1 MRPAYKFPRS
11 QASLDLSEAN
21 RAAAS
26 GGDNNAP
33 QAGPS
38 GSVSH
43 PSLLVTDSY
52 GQPAGLDDEQDVV
65 RFSDATTSAAPK
77 SGPSGSQPNP
87 AHLSASLFPSKSLS
101 RISEYS
107 ESAYSSG
114 SHSRDSQDRA
124 QSPTLSY
131 LYSPKQ
137 RETSTS
143 SYSFPAPPPSAHL
156 AASSSSTIPAPILA
170 TAPLAPSP
178 APVAFRVRN
187 PDERHPDEGLAA
199 PRKHHLPSRPLTT
212 PFPSEGL
219 APVPVP
225 LDNFAA
231 PPGRERADSPHHAGA
246 TGSRSPSPE
255 EYRQANNMT
264 MVQIPGQA
272 VIAQDPHRYSY
283 HVPGASQSTT
293 QTAWQSAEE
302 DFDAKFDSRSALFN
316 SNGGAYDSAAAFG
329 GISDDYDTY
338 PERGASANRF
348 TLDDDEKVRRRRQD
362 SDGAS
367 ALSSGVQGWDPER
380 EKKGS
385 NKWIWW
391 SLLALLVIGAAVGLG
406 VGLSKKHQNDSAS
419 VENAAQ
425 RAAAGS
431 PSSDASIGAS
441 APASLTIPTVL
452 HPSSATVSFSSPA
465 DATAAVS
472 SATVSTTDAA
482 STSAT
487 PTSTAAP
494 DNAVE
499 TFSTTF
505 GYERDGS
512 TTVVP
517 LTYTIPSSF
526 DTRTNGQW
534 QFTERVVLPNLSGT
548 GSFTSDLR
556 FRIQPTTQPTN
567 VLAAVAAVQT
577 QAEARVQK
585 RSPRADSKEEEPSHW
600 KRHHRSRLI
609 R

>member
-21 RAAAS
+21 RAA
-26 GGDNNAP
+26 DNA

-38 GSVSH
+38 SSVSH
-43 PSLLVTDSY
+43 PSLLVTDSH
-52 GQPAGLDDEQDVV
+52 GQPSGVIDDDEQDVV
-65 RFSDATTSAAPK
+65 RFSDAATS
-77 SGPSGSQPNP
+77 SGTQPNP

-114 SHSRDSQDRA
+114 SHSRDSQDRT
-124 QSPTLSY
+124 QSPSLSY

-156 AASSSSTIPAPILA
+156 AASSSSPTPILA

-178 APVAFRVRN
+178 APVAFRVVN
-187 PDERHPDEGLAA
+187 PDERNPDEGLAA

-225 LDNFAA
+225 LDIFAA
-231 PPGRERADSPHHAGA
+231 PPGRERADSPFAGGA
-246 TGSRSPSPE
+246 PGLRAASPE
-255 EYRQANNMT
+255 DSRQNV
-264 MVQIPGQA
+264 MVQVPGQA
-272 VIAQDPHRYSY
+272 VIAQDPHRHSY
-283 HVPGASQSTT
+283 HVPAASQSTT

-329 GISDDYDTY
+329 GISDDFDAY

-348 TLDDDEKVRRRRQD
+348 TLDDDEKVRRRRQE
-362 SDGAS
+362 SNAS
-367 ALSSGVQGWDPER
+367 ATSSGAQGWDPER
-380 EKKGS
+380 ERKGS
-385 NKWIWW
+385 NKWVWW
-391 SLLALLVIGAAVGLG
+391 SLLVLLLVGAAVGLG
-406 VGLSKKHQNDSAS
+406 VGLSKKHNSDAATSS
-419 VENAAQ
+419 SGSDAQ
-425 RAAAGS
+425 RAAAAS
-431 PSSDASIGAS
+431 DSSASIESAS
-441 APASLTIPTVL
+441 SLTIPTIL
-452 HPSSATVSFSSPA
+452 HPSSTPVSFSSAAGAASASVESSSSSGAASQSEMAASSP
-465 DATAAVS
+465 TAAN
-472 SATVSTTDAA
+472 AA
-482 STSAT
+482 A
-487 PTSTAAP
+487 
-494 DNAVE
+494 E

-517 LTYTIPSSF
+517 LTYTIPTSV
-526 DTRTNGQW
+526 DTRANGQW
-534 QFTERVVLPNLSGT
+534 QFTQQVVLPNLSGT

-556 FRIQPTTQPTN
+556 FRVPPTSSP
-567 VLAAVAAVQT
+567 AAATQT
-577 QAEARVQK
+577 QQQQQQQK
-585 RSPRADSKEEEPSHW
+585 RSAPEVPQETGHW